1 MARVVDKALEK
12 DMKEHPEKYFTGPE
26 GHVRDRIIVHE
37 SAKIPKE
44 GLFVGLNGYAFL
56 IKPGVEVDLPR
67 PVRLMLDTC
76 IEKETIQDEE
86 GKNYDKNITRAT
98 YTIVKAGVNMP
109 PPGVKAA
116 SNPDEAIDWKSD
128 QP

>member
-37 SAKIPKE
+37 SEKIPKE
-44 GLFVGLNGYAFL
+44 GLFVALNGYAFL
-56 IKPGVEVDLPR
+56 IKPGMEIDLPR

-86 GKNYDKNITRAT
+86 GKNYDKNIGRAT
-98 YTIVKAGVNMP
+98 YTIVKAGVNVP
-109 PPGVKAA
+109 PPEAKASA
-116 SNPDEAIDWKSD
+116 QNDAIDWKSD